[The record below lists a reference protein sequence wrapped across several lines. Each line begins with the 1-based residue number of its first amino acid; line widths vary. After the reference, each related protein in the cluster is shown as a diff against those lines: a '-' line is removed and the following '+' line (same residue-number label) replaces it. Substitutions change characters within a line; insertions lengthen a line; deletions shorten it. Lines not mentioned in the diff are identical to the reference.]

1 MQEKAVKIFNEH
13 KSTFGKYLITG
24 TATVIINNLSL
35 AVIIL
40 LTDFSEFYSVLLAA
54 IITIIFGFVVNSL
67 ITFKSKMKLVNFIK
81 YLILAA
87 VDIAIIKFTTVLFL
101 SLGINVFI
109 VTLLNTGV
117 VVPIN
122 YLAFKYLVFK

>member
-1 MQEKAVKIFNEH
+1 MQEKAKKIFDEH

-35 AVIIL
+35 AIIL
-40 LTDFSEFYSVLLAA
+40 LLTDLEELYSVILAA
-54 IITIIFGFVVNSL
+54 VITIIFGFIVNSL
-67 ITFKSKMKLVNFIK
+67 ITFKSKMKVFNFIK
-81 YLILAA
+81 YLILAT
-87 VDIAIIKFTTVLFL
+87 VNVIIIKFTTVYFL

-109 VTLLNTGV
+109 ITLLNTGV